1 MANAQEKKVLSKST
15 LRKSF
20 INWFFWNGCS
30 QQAESMLGMAFG
42 QSMAPVIDELYNT
55 KEEKAAA
62 LKRHVTLFN
71 TESQVGSV
79 CNGIAIGME
88 EQLANGV
95 GSAESIQEAK
105 VALIGPTSAIGDSLW
120 VATIIPLLLTICLT
134 ISSSLTT
141 APWVGPLLYIIVY
154 PVGTY
159 LLSWKIFQLG
169 YKAGLEGVQRFMA
182 SGQLDKIIRAVT
194 ILGLL
199 VVGAL
204 TASFVTCSLNIDI
217 KTATKVF
224 DEASQAYIDGSI
236 SVFNLD
242 NLLNT
247 VFPKI
252 VPLALTVFVYWLY
265 TKKNWKPIVI
275 MLLILVLA
283 AVLTAIGYIPTIGAF
298 VGN

>member
-1 MANAQEKKVLSKST
+1 MANKVGANT

-20 INWFFWNGCS
+20 NNWFFWNGCS

-42 QSMAPVIDELYNT
+42 QSMAPVIEELYDT
-55 KEEKAAA
+55 TEDRAAG
-62 LKRHVTLFN
+62 LKRHITLFN

-88 EQLANGV
+88 EQFSNGI
-95 GSAESIQEAK
+95 GTSESIQQAK
-105 VALIGPTSAIGDSLW
+105 IALIGPTSAIGDSLW
-120 VATIIPLLLTICLT
+120 VATIIPLLLTICLSL
-134 ISSSLTT
+134 SSTMTS
-141 APWVGPLLYIIVY
+141 APWIGPLLYMIVY
-154 PVGTY
+154 PIGTY

-204 TASFVTCSLNIDI
+204 TASFVTCTLNIDI
-217 KTATKVF
+217 KTAAKVF
-224 DEASQAYIDGSI
+224 DEASQSYIDGTI

-242 NLLNT
+242 NLLNS

-252 VPLALTVFVYWLY
+252 VPLALTVFIYNLY
-265 TKKNWKPIVI
+265 AKKNWKPLTI

-283 AVLTAIGYIPTIGAF
+283 AILTAIGHIPVIGAYA
-298 VGN
+298 

>member
-1 MANAQEKKVLSKST
+1 MAKAQEKKVLSKST

-20 INWFFWNGCS
+20 LNWFFWNGCS

-42 QSMAPVIDELYNT
+42 QSMAPVIDELYDT

-62 LKRHVTLFN
+62 LKRHITLFN

-141 APWVGPLLYIIVY
+141 APWVGPLLYIVVY

-224 DEASQAYIDGSI
+224 DEATQAYIDGSI

>member
-1 MANAQEKKVLSKST
+1 MKQVSKKT

-20 INWFFWNGCS
+20 FNWFFWNGCS

-42 QSMAPVIDELYNT
+42 QSMAPVIEELYDSKNDR
-55 KEEKAAA
+55 AAG
-62 LKRHVTLFN
+62 LKRHITLFN
-71 TESQVGSV
+71 TESQVGSI

-88 EQLANGV
+88 EQLANGN

-105 VALIGPTSAIGDSLW
+105 IALIGPTSAIGDSLW

-134 ISSSLTT
+134 IAGSLNN
-141 APWVGPLLYIIVY
+141 AAWVGSVIYMIVY
-154 PVGTY
+154 PLGTC
-159 LLSWKIFQLG
+159 LLSWYLFRLG

-182 SGQLDKIIRAVT
+182 SGQLDLIMKAVS
-194 ILGLL
+194 ILGLI

-204 TASFVTCSLNIDI
+204 TASFVNCTLNIDI

-224 DEASQAYIDGSI
+224 DEASGSYTDGVI

-242 NLLNT
+242 NLLNS

-252 VPLALTVFVYWLY
+252 VPLALTFLVYRLY
-265 TKKNWKPIVI
+265 AKKNWSPLAI
-275 MLLILVLA
+275 MLVILVLA
-283 AVLTAIGYIPTIGAF
+283 AALTAIGYIPGIGAF
-298 VGN
+298 AA